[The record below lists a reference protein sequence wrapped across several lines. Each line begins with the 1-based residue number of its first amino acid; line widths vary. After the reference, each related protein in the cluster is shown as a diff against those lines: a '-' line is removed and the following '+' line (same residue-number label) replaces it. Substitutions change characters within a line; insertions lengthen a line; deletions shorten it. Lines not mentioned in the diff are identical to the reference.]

1 MTPEAWKEVERLY
14 LGSLELEPGER
25 PRFLAEGCV
34 DDEIRREV
42 ESPLAHRTTGMS
54 FLERRGLDVAAEIV
68 TRNQTRLLVGRTIGR
83 YHVTSL
89 IGAGGMGVVYRA
101 RDTRLGRDVALKVLP
116 EDFSQDRDRLIRS
129 EREARLLASLS
140 HPNIA
145 GIYDLAESESIQCLV
160 LEFVEGETLAARLK
174 RGRIP
179 FNEALTIG
187 RQIAEALET
196 AHEHGIVHRDLK
208 PANVMIATDGTVK
221 VLDFGIAEL
230 LASDGSGSS
239 RDIQTRDSASI
250 VGTPSYMSPEQARGN
265 PADKRTD
272 IWAFGCVLYEVLS
285 GTRAFAEAT
294 VTDTLAAV
302 VDGEP
307 DWKVLPAR
315 TPARIEN
322 LLRRCLHKD
331 PRWRL
336 RDIGDARI
344 ELADDWSEARRSGA
358 AAEARFRPWL
368 VGVASI
374 IVLAFTG
381 ALLALWSLR
390 TVPAQPEMRVE
401 ITTPPSA
408 DPVSLAISPDGGKLA
423 FVATHEGR
431 SRLWLRSLSSTSSR
445 SLEGTEGA
453 SCPFWSPNNSSI
465 GFFADGKLKRI
476 NIDTGTVRTVTTALP
491 CGGTWNRD
499 DTILLAGPMSGP
511 ISRISATNSGGGA
524 VGTRVDV
531 TRVDR
536 PRQTGHRFPQ
546 FLPDGRHFLYYS
558 AGGPDGRGIYVA
570 DLSGSESKWL
580 LDADTAAVYAP
591 SGHLL
596 FVRHGTLF
604 AQSFDPTR
612 LVPSGNP
619 FPLEEHIAFD
629 PSKYVAA
636 VSTSSAGVLV
646 YRSGSAARRQFVW
659 VDRSGKELEKVGDP
673 DPANPLDPEL
683 SPDEHRVALYRVVNG
698 RPDIWLLEPGGVRNR
713 FTSEEISAATAGR
726 PIWSP
731 DGEQIV
737 FASLAK
743 KVTDLFRRPVAGG
756 NIELLL
762 ETDQPKAATDWS
774 TDGRFLLY
782 RSFDPKTGW
791 DIWALPMDSRG
802 SPGTRFTV
810 LRTNFD
816 ETNGQL
822 SPDANWVAYQSN
834 ETGRFEVYLRPFPG
848 TGSKSPV
855 SRNGGAQVRW
865 RRDGKELFYVGLDAR
880 LMAAPIRLAS
890 KGPQIEIGTP
900 VPLFTTHIGGAVQG
914 ADRQQYMVSSDG
926 QRFLM
931 NAMVEEPTTPII
943 MVLNWMANH

>member
-1 MTPEAWKEVERLY
+1 
-14 LGSLELEPGER
+14 
-25 PRFLAEGCV
+25 
-34 DDEIRREV
+34 
-42 ESPLAHRTTGMS
+42 
-54 FLERRGLDVAAEIV
+54 
-68 TRNQTRLLVGRTIGR
+68 
-83 YHVTSL
+83 
-89 IGAGGMGVVYRA
+89 
-101 RDTRLGRDVALKVLP
+101 
-116 EDFSQDRDRLIRS
+116 
-129 EREARLLASLS
+129 LS

-160 LEFVEGETLAARLK
+160 LEFVEGETLAARLN

-230 LASDGSGSS
+230 LASDGSASF
-239 RDIQTRDSASI
+239 RDAQTRDGASI

-285 GTRAFAEAT
+285 GTRAFAEGPI
-294 VTDTLAAV
+294 TDTLAAV

-307 DWKVLPAR
+307 DWSLLPAR
-315 TPARIEN
+315 TPTRIEN

-344 ELADDWSEARRSGA
+344 ELADDRSEARGSA
-358 AAEARFRPWL
+358 AADTRFRPWL
-368 VGVASI
+368 VGVSSI
-374 IVLAFTG
+374 IVLALTG

-390 TVPAQPEMRVE
+390 RVPALPEMRVE

-408 DPVSLAISPDGGKLA
+408 DPVSLAISPDGRTLA

-431 SRLWLRSLSSTSSR
+431 SRLWLRPLGSTSPR
-445 SLEGTEGA
+445 SLEGTDGA
-453 SCPFWSPNNSSI
+453 SCPFWSPDGAAI

-476 NIDTGTVRTVTTALP
+476 DVDTGSVRTLTSALS
-491 CGGTWNRD
+491 CGGTWNGD
-499 DTILLAGPMSGP
+499 GTILYAAPLVGP
-511 ISRISATNSGGGA
+511 ISRIHATSTA
-524 VGTRVDV
+524 VTAAARVDV
-531 TRVDR
+531 TR
-536 PRQTGHRFPQ
+536 THGTSHRFPQ
-546 FLPDGRHFLYYS
+546 FLPDGRHFLYYA
-558 AGGPDGRGIYVA
+558 AGSPDRRGVYID
-570 DLSGSESKWL
+570 DLDGSHSKRV
-580 LDADTAAVYAP
+580 LDADTAAVYVT

-596 FVRHGTLF
+596 FVRQGTLF
-604 AQSFDPTR
+604 AQKFDPKE
-612 LVPSGNP
+612 LVLSGNP
-619 FPLEEHIAFD
+619 FPVEQHVAFD
-629 PSKYVAA
+629 PTRYVAA
-636 VSTSSAGVLV
+636 VSASSADVFV
-646 YRSGSAARRQFVW
+646 YRSGSATGKRQFVW
-659 VDRSGKELEKVGDP
+659 VDRSGKEIEKVGDP

-698 RPDIWLLEPGGVRNR
+698 RPDIWLLEPGGARNR
-713 FTSEEISAATAGR
+713 FTSEEITAATAGR

-731 DGEQIV
+731 DGTQIV
-737 FASLAK
+737 FASLKK

-782 RSFDPKTGW
+782 RTFDPKTGW

-802 SPGTRFTV
+802 RPGARFTV
-810 LRTNFD
+810 LQTNFD

-822 SPDANWVAYQSN
+822 SPDAKWVAYQSN
-834 ETGRFEVYLRPFPG
+834 ETGRFEVYLQPFPG
-848 TGSKSPV
+848 PGSKSPV
-855 SRNGGAQVRW
+855 SRSGGAQVRW

-880 LMAAPIRLAS
+880 LMAVPIRLAS

-900 VPLFTTHIGGAVQG
+900 VALFTTHIGGAVQG

-931 NAMVEEPTTPII
+931 NAIVEEPTAPII
-943 MVLNWMANH
+943 MVLNWMADHR